1 MYIMLEQAQQT
12 IAERP
17 ATWKEALSLMAT
29 GWGSIFIV
37 IIMIML
43 AICLLNAASRKKK
56 ESG

>member
-1 MYIMLEQAQQT
+1 MYIMLEQAQQA

-43 AICLLNAASRKKK
+43 AICLLNAASRKK
-56 ESG
+56 